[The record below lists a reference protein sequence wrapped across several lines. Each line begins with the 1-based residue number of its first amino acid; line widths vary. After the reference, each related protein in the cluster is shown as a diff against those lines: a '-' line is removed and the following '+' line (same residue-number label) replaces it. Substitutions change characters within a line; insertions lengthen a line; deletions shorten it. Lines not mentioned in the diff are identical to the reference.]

1 MQKELLLEIG
11 SEEIP
16 AGFIG
21 PALKNMQKD
30 LAAKLDKLGLQYE
43 SIQTAATP
51 RRLAI
56 CVNGLVSQQPDLEE
70 EFLGPAK
77 KAAFDQDNKATKA
90 AVGFARSK
98 GAAVEDLQVV
108 DTPKGEYVMLVR
120 QRKGQRT
127 ESLLPELLKDLI
139 ESLSFPK
146 SMRWGEGNTSFARP
160 IHWLL
165 ALYEGQI
172 IDFQVGD
179 IKSGATTKGHR
190 FMASGVIGIKD
201 FDQYVDVLRQN
212 NVLVDIVER
221 RQAVIAEIRKAVSE
235 RSTVEGARI
244 LEDEELLDTVTNL
257 VENPHGV
264 CGTFETSFLE
274 LPDDVL
280 ITAMREHQK
289 YFCVTDANGKL
300 LANFVAVNN
309 TRVPDENL
317 AVKGHQRVLRA
328 RLEDALFFFK
338 DDRSRKLEDRVN
350 DLSGIIFQAQLGT
363 MLEKTERVTKL
374 AVILAQKLAPE
385 YSVRAERA
393 ATLAKADLLTAMVNE
408 FPSLQGVMG
417 RDYALLDEEVPEVA
431 TAILEHYLPVRAG
444 GNLPTG
450 ITGGLVGIA
459 DRLDTITGCFGI
471 GQAPTGTT
479 DPFGLRRLAVGLLHI
494 IESQN
499 FSLSLPEV
507 VEAALQLYDDKLT
520 EDKTTARNKILDF
533 IKGRFVNDLTGK
545 GVPGSAVEAVTSV
558 SFDDVVD
565 CHAKIDALAAIRKQP
580 AFTVLAAAFKRVRNI
595 IKGHH
600 ATEVKAELLHEG
612 AERNLYEAFENVQNE
627 TKPFLEA
634 KEYGKALDVI
644 LRMKEPVDVFF
655 DEVMVMTEDESLQ
668 QNRLNLLTAISG
680 LFLQVGDFSKMQS
693 AVK

>member
-1 MQKELLLEIG
+1 MQNELLLEIG

-21 PALKNMQKD
+21 PALENMQKTM
-30 LAAKLDKLGLQYE
+30 AEKLDGLELQYE

-56 CVNGLVSQQPDLEE
+56 CVNGLISQQPDREE

-77 KAAFDQDNKATKA
+77 KAAFDQDSKPTKA
-90 AVGFARSK
+90 AIGFARSK
-98 GAAVEDLQVV
+98 GAEVEDLQVV
-108 DTPKGEYVMLVR
+108 NTPKGEYVMLAR
-120 QRKGQRT
+120 QRMGKKT
-127 ESLLPELLKDLI
+127 ESLLPELLKDLTVG
-139 ESLSFPK
+139 LPFAK

-165 ALYEGQI
+165 ALYGGQI

-190 FMASGVIGIKD
+190 FMAPGLIEVKD
-201 FDQYVDVLRQN
+201 FAQYVDVLRQN
-212 NVLVDIVER
+212 NVLADIAER
-221 RQAVIAEIRKAVSE
+221 RQAVIAEIRKAASE
-235 RSTVEGARI
+235 RSGAEGARI
-244 LEDEELLDTVTNL
+244 LEDEELIDTVTNL

-264 CGTFETSFLE
+264 CGKFEARFLE

-289 YFCVTDANGKL
+289 YFCVTDAQGRL

-317 AVKGHQRVLRA
+317 AAKGHQRVLRA
-328 RLEDALFFFK
+328 RLEDALFFFN
-338 DDRSRKLEDRVN
+338 DDRSRTLEDRVN
-350 DLSGIIFQAQLGT
+350 DLSGLIFQAKLGT

-374 AVILAQKLAPE
+374 AGILAQKLVPE
-385 YSVRAERA
+385 YSAKTERA

-417 RDYALLDEEVPEVA
+417 RDYASLDGEAPEVA
-431 TAILEHYLPVRAG
+431 SAILEHYLPVRAG
-444 GNLPTG
+444 GNLPTE
-450 ITGGLVGIA
+450 ITGALVGMA
-459 DRLDTITGCFGI
+459 DRFDTISGCFGI
-471 GQAPTGTT
+471 GQVPTGTT
-479 DPFGLRRLAVGLLHI
+479 DPFGLRRLALGLLHI

-499 FSLSLPEV
+499 FALSLPET
-507 VEAALQLYDDKLT
+507 VEAALQLYDKKLT
-520 EDKTTARNKILDF
+520 EDKGVAKSRILDF
-533 IKGRFVNDLTGK
+533 IKGRFVNDLIGK

-558 SFDDVVD
+558 SFDNVVD
-565 CHAKIDALAAIRKQP
+565 CRARIDALARIRNQP
-580 AFTVLAAAFKRVRNI
+580 AFTVLAAAFKRVMNI

-600 ATEVKAELLHEG
+600 ASEVEGELLRED
-612 AERNLYEAFENVQNE
+612 AERNLYEAFKEVQNE
-627 TKPFLEA
+627 TKPLLEA

-655 DEVMVMTEDESLQ
+655 DEVMVMAEDESLK
-668 QNRLNLLTAISG
+668 QNRLNLLSTISG